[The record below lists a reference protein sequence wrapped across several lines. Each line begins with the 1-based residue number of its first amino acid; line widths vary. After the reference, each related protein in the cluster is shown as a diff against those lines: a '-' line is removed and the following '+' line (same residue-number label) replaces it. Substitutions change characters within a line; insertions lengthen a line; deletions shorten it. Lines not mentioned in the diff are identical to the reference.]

1 MEINQIRA
9 FLRVA
14 ELRSFTAAAKQLNI
28 TQPALSR
35 QVQSL
40 EDELGTQLLLR
51 STRGVRPTDP
61 GKVMMEMGSN
71 LLNYLESI
79 QKAVVHAASDPKGEV
94 VVGLPPSL
102 SGCLTPLLI
111 ETCRQSLPQVR
122 LRIVEGLSVFMEN
135 WLTLDR
141 MDLAVMTYRQNLK
154 MLQTPLCAESFV
166 LVRRRSKAQGAC
178 ASIHFQDLAHVPL
191 VMTHGFKEIL
201 SQQLPPGMFLQC
213 DAEIDSITALCN
225 LVASSEL
232 ATLLP
237 SSIVEQEKL
246 SERFDVQL
254 IHSPVPQRSLVIGRN
269 PGRPSSAATRAVQQV
284 IFQCIQHLPMLHA
297 ER

>member
-1 MEINQIRA
+1 MEINQVRA

-71 LLNYLESI
+71 LLNYLEGI
-79 QKAVVHAASDPKGEV
+79 KKAVAHAASEPKGEV
-94 VVGLPPSL
+94 VIGLPPSL

-111 ETCRQSLPQVR
+111 EACRESLPQVR
-122 LRIVEGLSVFMEN
+122 LRIVEGLSVFMED
-135 WLTLDR
+135 WLSLDR
-141 MDLAVMTYRQNLK
+141 MDLAVMSYRPNLK

-166 LVRRRSKAQGAC
+166 LVRKRSGQPVVQQ
-178 ASIHFQDLAHVPL
+178 SVEFQALARMPL
-191 VMTHGFKEIL
+191 VMTHGFKEII
-201 SQQLPPGMFLQC
+201 SQQLPAGMSLQC

-225 LVASSEL
+225 LVTNSAL

-237 SSIVEQEKL
+237 SSVVEQEKL
-246 SERFDVQL
+246 AERFDVL
-254 IHSPVPQRSLVIGRN
+254 SIHSPVPQRSLVIGRN
-269 PGRPSSAATRAVQQV
+269 PSRPSSAAARAVQQV
-284 IFQCIQHLPMLHA
+284 IVQCIQHLPMLHTA
-297 ER
+297 